1 MNWAAALFAAGLWWL
16 LATAWLLA
24 RPRPQ
29 PMRLSQL
36 GLRLLQDLIPGL
48 LLGLLLGRLL

>member
-16 LATAWLLA
+16 LATAWLLL

-36 GLRLLQDLIPGL
+36 GLRLLQDLLPGL
-48 LLGLLLGRLL
+48 LLGLLFGRLL

>member
-1 MNWAAALFAAGLWWL
+1 VNWAAALFAAGLWWL
-16 LATAWLLA
+16 LATVWLLA

-29 PMRLSQL
+29 PMRLSRL